1 MKKIFSNA
9 LVYLDGQFK
18 NTGFAIENNK
28 FVEFGNFNDG
38 EDLGG
43 AKVIPGLYDIHT
55 HGAMGITFDSIQE
68 KDFEK
73 ISAYYAENGATSVLA
88 TTRTAMDETKLK
100 QQLEILA
107 KLCEQYPIFKGIHL
121 EGPFISSAY
130 KGAMIE
136 EFLQKPDVKKFKE
149 FQACAKGYIKI
160 VTVAP
165 ELEGVTDFISQVSD
179 MGVVVSLGHSGATYA
194 QANKALESG
203 AKSFTHTFN
212 AMKPLTHKTEGSI
225 LLSALESDAYAE
237 IIADG
242 NHVNADL
249 FKFFVKCKGLDKIVG
264 ITDSLEQ
271 AGLPDGVYPT
281 DDGRFIVKNG
291 GDLFYQGTTTRAGS
305 SIGIFD
311 CLMNF
316 QTFTNNTM
324 EACLPVYSNNQAKL
338 LNFENGIIK
347 ENMPADFIVV
357 KDDKISQ
364 VYSYGNCVY
373 KN

>member
-1 MKKIFSNA
+1 MKRI
-9 LVYLDGQFK
+9 FK
-18 NTGFAIENNK
+18 NAFVYINGKFQKTDFSVENNN
-28 FVEFGNFNDG
+28 FVEFGSFDAG
-38 EDLGG
+38 EDLHG

-55 HGAMGITFDSIQE
+55 HGAMGITFDTIQE

-121 EGPFISSAY
+121 EGPFISSEY
-130 KGAMIE
+130 KGAMVE
-136 EFLQKPDVKKFKE
+136 EFLQKPDVNKFKE
-149 FQACAKGYIKI
+149 FQECAKGYIKV
-160 VTVAP
+160 VTLAP
-165 ELEGVTDFISQVSD
+165 ELEGACDFISQVSD
-179 MGVVVSLGHSGATYA
+179 IGVVVSLGHSGATYT

-242 NHVNADL
+242 NHVNKDL

-311 CLMNF
+311 CLKNF
-316 QTFTNNTM
+316 QVFTNKSM
-324 EACLPVYSNNQAKL
+324 EDCLPVYSENQAKL
-338 LNFENGIIK
+338 LNLKNGIIK

-364 VYSYGNCVY
+364 VYSYGTCVY

>member
-1 MKKIFSNA
+1 MRKIFNNA
-9 LVYLDGQFK
+9 SVFKNGQFQKTDFSLDGDTF
-18 NTGFAIENNK
+18 F
-28 FVEFGNFNDG
+28 EFGKLSQG
-38 EDLGG
+38 EDLQG
-43 AKVIPGLYDIHT
+43 AVVIPGLFDIHT

-68 KDFEK
+68 NDFEK

-88 TTRTAMDETKLK
+88 TTRTAMDETTLK
-100 QQLEILA
+100 HQLKTLA

-121 EGPFISSAY
+121 EGPFISSEY
-130 KGAMIE
+130 KGAMVE
-136 EFLQKPDVKKFKE
+136 EFLQKPDVNKFKE
-149 FQACAKGYIKI
+149 FQECAKGYIKI

-165 ELEGVTDFISQVSD
+165 ELEGACDFISQVSD
-179 MGVVVSLGHSGATYA
+179 MGVVVSLGHSGATYT

-242 NHVNADL
+242 NHVNKDL

-316 QTFTNNTM
+316 QSFTNNTM
-324 EACLPVYSNNQAKL
+324 KACLPVYTENPATML
-338 LNFENGIIK
+338 GLNGGIIK
-347 ENMPADFIVV
+347 EHSPADFVIV
-357 KDDKISQ
+357 KDNKIQQ
-364 VYSYGNCVY
+364 VYSLGKCIF
-373 KN
+373 KA

>member
-1 MKKIFSNA
+1 MKKIFRNA
-9 LVYLDGQFK
+9 FVYLDGIFQKTDFIVENK
-18 NTGFAIENNK
+18 N
-28 FVEFGNFNDG
+28 FVKFGNFNDG

-55 HGAMGITFDSIQE
+55 HGAMGITFDTIQE

-88 TTRTAMDETKLK
+88 TTRTAMNETKLK

-130 KGAMIE
+130 KGAMVE
-136 EFLQKPDVKKFKE
+136 EFLQKPDVNKFKE
-149 FQACAKGYIKI
+149 FQECAKGYIKI

-165 ELEGVTDFISQVSD
+165 ELEDVTDFISQVSD
-179 MGVVVSLGHSGATYA
+179 MGVVVSLGHSGATYT

-242 NHVNADL
+242 NHVNKDL

-324 EACLPVYSNNQAKL
+324 EACLPVYSENQAKL
-338 LNFENGIIK
+338 LNFENGTIK
-347 ENMPADFIVV
+347 ENIPADFIVV
-357 KDDKISQ
+357 KDDTISQ

>member
-1 MKKIFSNA
+1 MKKIFRNA
-9 LVYLDGQFK
+9 FVYLDGIFQKTDFIVENK
-18 NTGFAIENNK
+18 N
-28 FVEFGNFNDG
+28 FVKFGNFNDG

-55 HGAMGITFDSIQE
+55 HGAMGITFDTIQE

-88 TTRTAMDETKLK
+88 TTRTAMNETKLK

-130 KGAMIE
+130 KGAMVE
-136 EFLQKPDVKKFKE
+136 EFLQKPDVNKFKE
-149 FQACAKGYIKI
+149 FQECAKGYIKI

-165 ELEGVTDFISQVSD
+165 ELEDVTDFISQVSD
-179 MGVVVSLGHSGATYA
+179 MGVVVSLGHSGATYT

-212 AMKPLTHKTEGSI
+212 EMKPLTHKTEGSI

-324 EACLPVYSNNQAKL
+324 EACLPVYSKNQAKL